1 MQFYGYHGVHKF
13 EKEKGGPFEVDVEI
27 KTNLAS
33 ACKTDDVNQ
42 TIDYEAV
49 YNQVKQC
56 VTENKFNLIEALAEL
71 IGEEIISNF
80 KVDELTIRVRKP
92 EAIIKGKLD
101 TVEVEISRKREDY
114 A

>member
-1 MQFYGYHGVHKF
+1 M
-13 EKEKGGPFEVDVEI
+13 DVEI